1 MISFSPAAGR
11 GLRASLRPSSFP
23 FRLGVALLAAVVAAA
38 ALVYCGGPQG
48 SDGPPDSSA
57 GTAATL
63 GEIGGSV
70 VGVDPSASASAGA
83 VDVPELTEIGG
94 QRLEVVSYPVADA
107 LDAEGGAPVRA
118 MLEQL
123 GVAPSD
129 VELLLAV
136 ASSGDPAVSRWHL
149 PGADAA
155 SILSAWEAAADGAW
169 TEDELDGIPA
179 LVGEGPD
186 AGRAWVVA
194 RDGCFVY
201 IRTDDRD
208 LAQEI
213 AAAIPSCG

>member
-1 MISFSPAAGR
+1 MTSFTPAAGR

-23 FRLGVALLAAVVAAA
+23 FPLGAALLAAVVAAA
-38 ALVYCGGPQG
+38 LGGCGGPQG

-57 GTAATL
+57 GTEATV
-63 GEIGGSV
+63 GSV
-70 VGVDPSASASAGA
+70 VGVDPSGSGSAGA

-94 QRLEVVSYPVADA
+94 QRFEVVSYPVADA

-129 VELLLAV
+129 VELVLAI
-136 ASSGDPAVSRWHL
+136 APGGDPAVSRWHV

-155 SILSAWEAAADGAW
+155 SILSAWAAAANGAW

-186 AGRAWVVA
+186 AERAWVVA

-201 IRTDDRD
+201 VRTDDRD
-208 LAQEI
+208 LAQQI
-213 AAAIPSCG
+213 AAAIRSCG